1 MHGGTSCAGW
11 CKGNGN
17 LCKGNVLPLTTEV
30 SLKPRL
36 QWHHHLIEIQYWVCA
51 TLLDRMEG
59 PLDKVPEKPN
69 VSAAAKELICAD
81 VAVHLFFSLF
91 PGYICQTGFSEN
103 RGANNYFLYWF
114 IWWLC
119 PQLTDWSSRLQDVKN
134 RRRKQITLLVERKQ
148 ESEARINW
156 SIGQLT
162 RLYVT

>member
-1 MHGGTSCAGW
+1 M
-11 CKGNGN
+11 
-17 LCKGNVLPLTTEV
+17 LPLTTEV

-81 VAVHLFFSLF
+81 VTVRGNIFYFFSLF

-103 RGANNYFLYWF
+103 QQRQQLFSLLIHLMIMSTINRLIIASPGRQEQTEKADNVARRKKTGKRGAH
-114 IWWLC
+114 
-119 PQLTDWSSRLQDVKN
+119 
-134 RRRKQITLLVERKQ
+134 
-148 ESEARINW
+148 
-156 SIGQLT
+156 
-162 RLYVT
+162 